1 MNTCTNTAKTVSI
14 LQKISQKN
22 ALSASAPFP
31 KRSFASGTR
40 GARGHGWY
48 HKFKEGK
55 GGRHLQGRYFNR
67 DIDKRVAINNEV
79 FAMTNGNSEE
89 VKKQVAYLDFK
100 IGQQEDEGDAV
111 SGAGAGA
118 EKEGKSNRNS
128 GGLKRVTIELATE
141 ALPLTCQNFMALCEE
156 KDTNESE
163 ISYSYQNSKVFKIEP
178 KVGICLGD
186 IISSTG
192 LSGSCHPS
200 TSVSASASATTA
212 TKTNTSPNTFP
223 HESTVLSHAEK
234 GMVSMLHSGR
244 DRNDSRFVITTK
256 NAPHLDGKYVAFGR
270 VKEGL
275 DFLEDIVKN
284 VYTRKGRP
292 TVDIEVVKC
301 GIL

>member
-1 MNTCTNTAKTVSI
+1 
-14 LQKISQKN
+14 
-22 ALSASAPFP
+22 
-31 KRSFASGTR
+31 
-40 GARGHGWY
+40 
-48 HKFKEGK
+48 
-55 GGRHLQGRYFNR
+55 
-67 DIDKRVAINNEV
+67 
-79 FAMTNGNSEE
+79 MTNGNSEE

-100 IGQQEDEGDAV
+100 IGQQEDEWGAV
-111 SGAGAGA
+111 SGSGSGAGA

-156 KDTNESE
+156 KDANESE
-163 ISYSYQNSKVFKIEP
+163 ISHSYQNSKVFKIEP

-200 TSVSASASATTA
+200 TSASATTA
-212 TKTNTSPNTFP
+212 TKTNTSPNTFS

-301 GIL
+301 GILQRVEQYAGIQSRVYNRIMVLVLVLVLELVFITVVILLDEIYSCADTWNELSWSIIEY